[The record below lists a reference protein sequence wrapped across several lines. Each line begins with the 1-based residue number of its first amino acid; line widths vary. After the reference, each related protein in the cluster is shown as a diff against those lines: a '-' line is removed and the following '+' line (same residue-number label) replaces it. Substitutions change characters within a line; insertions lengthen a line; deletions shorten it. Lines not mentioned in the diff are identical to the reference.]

1 MAVCVTDG
9 GMLCYDMLP
18 AVCILFSYMWFDY
31 DELLFVLDSYSLK

>member
-18 AVCILFSYMWFDY
+18 GYVFCSHNMWFDY